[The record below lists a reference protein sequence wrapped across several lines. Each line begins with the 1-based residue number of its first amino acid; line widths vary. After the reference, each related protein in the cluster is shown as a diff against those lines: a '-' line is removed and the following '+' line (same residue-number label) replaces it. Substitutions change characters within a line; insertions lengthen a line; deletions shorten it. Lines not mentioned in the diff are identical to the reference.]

1 MAPHGPAELPRAYAR
16 SHGRALPVTLR
27 EVTRHNV
34 QAVMALDAGDGG
46 RQVAPNAKS
55 MAQAAVYGEA
65 WPRAIYAGDEP
76 VGFVMLYDPSRV
88 AEPEDPDFF
97 LWRLMIDHAWQGR
110 GIGLAALR
118 LVIEHVR
125 GRPHPGEMFTSVV
138 EPAPHLLAF
147 YACAGFELTDQ
158 YADGE
163 RVLRLAL

>member
-1 MAPHGPAELPRAYAR
+1 MSLHTTAVARAHGQAV
-16 SHGRALPVTLR
+16 PVTLR
-27 EVTRHNV
+27 EVTRHNI

-65 WPRAIYAGDEP
+65 WARAIYAGEEP

-88 AEPEDPDFF
+88 AEPEEPEFF
-97 LWRLMIDHAWQGR
+97 LWRLMVDRAWQGR

-125 GRPHPGEMFTSVV
+125 SRPNFGELFTSIV
-138 EPAPHLLAF
+138 EPAPQLVSF
-147 YACAGFELTDQ
+147 YGHAGFEPIER
-158 YADGE
+158 YVDGE
-163 RVLRLAL
+163 RVLRLLL